1 LKLKKSKRK
10 LKFWRTTSPFY
21 DCQPENYQYRCLSI
35 VSDESAAYVNFLQIS
50 TVPSFDPTLW
60 KSKKKLDE
68 TDEELLELA
77 IIELRERFHYY
88 RVIVPFHVDLGE
100 NIKITVPQ
108 LGDKKILDLSVRNAK
123 FYRIEQLNNCKL

>member
-1 LKLKKSKRK
+1 MKVQPMSTSC
-10 LKFWRTTSPFY
+10 KFPRFHH
-21 DCQPENYQYRCLSI
+21 SI
-35 VSDESAAYVNFLQIS
+35 PHYGNQ
-50 TVPSFDPTLW
+50 
-60 KSKKKLDE
+60 KKLDE

-77 IIELRERFHYY
+77 IIELRERFHCY